1 MDKLTLET
9 LPIAFSQLSIDVGE
23 IKQLL
28 RQLNIRE
35 DIDSGRWLSL
45 KEFCEYHPDK
55 PSRATVYG
63 WVSAHTVPVHKS
75 GKKLRFLKSEV
86 DNWLL
91 QGKKI
96 SFEDTVA
103 NASCY
108 LTKSKGGNSH
118 E

>member
-35 DIDSGRWLSL
+35 NVDSGRWLSL

-63 WVSAHTVPVHKS
+63 WVSARTVPVHKS
-75 GKKLRFLKSEV
+75 GKKLRFPKSEI
-86 DNWLL
+86 DTWLL
-91 QGKKI
+91 QGKKKTFKD
-96 SFEDTVA
+96 SVSES
-103 NASCY
+103 NQY
-108 LTKSKGGNSH
+108 LQKTKRG
-118 E
+118 

>member
-35 DIDSGRWLSL
+35 NVDSGRWLSL

-63 WVSAHTVPVHKS
+63 WVSARTVPVHKS
-75 GKKLRFLKSEV
+75 GKKLRFLKSEI
-86 DNWLL
+86 DTWLL
-91 QGKKI
+91 QGKKKTFKD
-96 SFEDTVA
+96 SVSES
-103 NASCY
+103 NQY
-108 LTKSKGGNSH
+108 LQKTKRG
-118 E
+118 